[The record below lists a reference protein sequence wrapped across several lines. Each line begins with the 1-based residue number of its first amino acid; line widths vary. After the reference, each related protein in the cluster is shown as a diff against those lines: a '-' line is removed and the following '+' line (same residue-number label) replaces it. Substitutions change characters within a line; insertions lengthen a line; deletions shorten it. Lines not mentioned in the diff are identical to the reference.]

1 MLVTRMACS
10 STEPR
15 PFHAFQSGH
24 ILRLVRKEG
33 LASDDQAWAT
43 QIVGDRSR
51 HRSLT
56 LGGSTHLSISSSGLT
71 RSHASISH
79 TLLQITSSTT
89 VKGYDFRVGLVRAGS
104 GMASLIITLIPSY
117 VILTPTKEAAATPLS
132 VIAEPFQQRIDW

>member
-1 MLVTRMACS
+1 MLVIRMACS

-24 ILRLVRKEG
+24 ILRPVRKEG

-56 LGGSTHLSISSSGLT
+56 LWGSTHHTSKLPLSISTSGLT
-71 RSHASISH
+71 RSHASIAH
-79 TLLQITSSTT
+79 KLLQKYADNLLDYGQGI
-89 VKGYDFRVGLVRAGS
+89 
-104 GMASLIITLIPSY
+104 
-117 VILTPTKEAAATPLS
+117 
-132 VIAEPFQQRIDW
+132 